1 MSAPLLLQVIELGG
15 YPDLTPSFRRLG
27 FEPVVAGSMRQAL
40 GLLRELTPAAVVAEF
55 NYGLV
60 YGSRISNL
68 ETLIAALQ
76 RHAPEARLVALAER
90 ERIPHAERLRPRWP
104 ALAVVPLPV
113 EEAALAEALGVRP

>member
-15 YPDLTPSFRRLG
+15 YPDLTRSFRRLG

-60 YGSRISNL
+60 YGSRIS
-68 ETLIAALQ
+68 
-76 RHAPEARLVALAER
+76 
-90 ERIPHAERLRPRWP
+90 
-104 ALAVVPLPV
+104 
-113 EEAALAEALGVRP
+113 

>member
-15 YPDLTPSFRRLG
+15 YPDLTRSFRRLG